1 MTWWQN
7 FFYGSSEEEKVDP
20 LIAEFEEDGF
30 SYNEVDDRWQ
40 RVWSTTTKA
49 GRKTVLE
56 VRKKV
61 EDEWKYI
68 VCDDNGDVFYE
79 GKLNG

>member
-30 SYNEVDDRWQ
+30 SYNEVDD
-40 RVWSTTTKA
+40 
-49 GRKTVLE
+49 
-56 VRKKV
+56 
-61 EDEWKYI
+61 
-68 VCDDNGDVFYE
+68 NGDVFYE